1 MSIFYR
7 NIRKIKARGCTV
19 KKVVHGVEAGTVSS
33 MLLEERNLNPAV
45 FLSLKTGGKT
55 SVPLSCIP

>member
-45 FLSLKTGGKT
+45 FPRWGKT